1 MLSVQGRIGKK
12 EATATFEGASV
23 TFEHN
28 GKLLK
33 RVSKTWFVYFQRVS
47 KRLKTC
53 DAVVFDG
60 QEMTEFSTSQVS
72 IDNIRDVL
80 TCACYMGGL
89 DPLPWKRILRDAKKH
104 EWSIE
109 DWQYHLEGGSSE
121 ESASDSDGDWQPAS
135 QDESSDD
142 ESSDDESSDDESSD
156 DERAAKRRRIADGRN
171 DPSSASE

>member
-23 TFEHN
+23 TFEHK

-104 EWSIE
+104 EWTIE

-142 ESSDDESSDDESSD
+142 E
-156 DERAAKRRRIADGRN
+156 RAAKRRRISGGRN